1 MVGLSV
7 PELVLIGAI
16 ALVVFGP
23 SKLPEVGSAVGKT
36 IREFKKSMQEP
47 EPEPKK
53 EMLPVQ
59 AEQGVQQAPA
69 AEKPKGSET

>member
-23 SKLPEVGSAVGKT
+23 SKLPEVGSALGKT
-36 IREFKKSMQEP
+36 IKEFKKSVNEVEAEP
-47 EPEPKK
+47 EKKAIAPGEGEAPKAK
-53 EMLPVQ
+53 NNASPQEMR
-59 AEQGVQQAPA
+59 
-69 AEKPKGSET
+69 